1 MCEMKARLLRFSTK
15 VFTALG
21 AWALILG
28 LFLGVLW
35 GVTHYP
41 AVAVGSVCAVA
52 LVVWLV
58 ETWESKAMTAEV
70 YALRHVA
77 SGTLMPEMRSGRGYS
92 HWSPSEPDAPDAQ
105 DGMPAAALPTPRFL
119 ATRRSAINA
128 RGQWAR
134 GVVTVSKVNDRD
146 GDYWED
152 FDVVDVGR
160 KVSDLEVVTFTLVE
174 KKDGS

>member
-41 AVAVGSVCAVA
+41 AVAAGSVCVVA

-58 ETWESKAMTAEV
+58 ETWE
-70 YALRHVA
+70 
-77 SGTLMPEMRSGRGYS
+77 GT
-92 HWSPSEPDAPDAQ
+92 Q
-105 DGMPAAALPTPRFL
+105 
-119 ATRRSAINA
+119 
-128 RGQWAR
+128 
-134 GVVTVSKVNDRD
+134 
-146 GDYWED
+146 
-152 FDVVDVGR
+152 
-160 KVSDLEVVTFTLVE
+160 
-174 KKDGS
+174 